1 MASHAMLTSTFPPS
15 FNLYEPQER
24 PNDISLKLCHGWSV
38 HEITAGYE
46 DDMDG
51 DISDTDL
58 PALIEEVRA
67 EYARLITGPSEDAQ
81 RIDALCDA
89 LSQRDLSFSFD
100 EGWDKGEAAEEGA
113 DKATDAGHRGYAYCT
128 TQDVDGLIHSGELNF
143 GFSSMDNPGSDE
155 DVAIGEALVSAL
167 KEVGFSP
174 QWNGTANARVLCSGL
189 VFELALEDE

>member
-1 MASHAMLTSTFPPS
+1 MASHAMLTSTSPPS
-15 FNLYEPQER
+15 FNLYEPQELS
-24 PNDISLKLCHGWSV
+24 NDISLKLCHGWSV
-38 HEITAGYE
+38 HEITAAYE

-81 RIDALCDA
+81 RIDALRDA

-113 DKATDAGHRGYAYCT
+113 DRATDAGHRGYAYCT
-128 TQDVDGLIHSGELNF
+128 TQDVDGLIHSGELH
-143 GFSSMDNPGSDE
+143 GQPGL
-155 DVAIGEALVSAL
+155 G
-167 KEVGFSP
+167 
-174 QWNGTANARVLCSGL
+174 
-189 VFELALEDE
+189 